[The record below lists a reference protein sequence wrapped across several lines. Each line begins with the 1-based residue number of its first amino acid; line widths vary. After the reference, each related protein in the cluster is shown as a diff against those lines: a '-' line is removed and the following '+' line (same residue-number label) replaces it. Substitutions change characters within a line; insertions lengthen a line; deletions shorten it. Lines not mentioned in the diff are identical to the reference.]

1 VAHSYRLGFV
11 SVGVKKKR
19 GIPKQAP
26 FLAAFCT
33 CARIDK
39 AAKAA
44 KIDRSLHYRWL
55 KEDADYP
62 AAFRVASDHA
72 AQTLEDEAT
81 RRANEGVLEPK
92 FYQGE
97 KCGSIRRYSDGLM
110 QFLLSGLR
118 PEKYGRRSLE
128 VSGPAGGPIVVKN
141 EALAKL
147 SDDELAALLAL
158 AQKLAPENE

>member
-1 VAHSYRLGFV
+1 MSL
-11 SVGVKKKR
+11 KKKR
-19 GIPKQAP
+19 GVPKKAA
-26 FLAAFCT
+26 FLAAFAT

-44 KIDRSLHYRWL
+44 KLNRALHYRWL

-62 AAFRVASDHA
+62 AAFKAACEQA

-81 RRANEGVLEPK
+81 RRANEGTLEPK
-92 FYQGE
+92 FYQGV

-118 PEKYGRRSLE
+118 PEKYGRRALE
-128 VSGPAGGPIVVKN
+128 VSGPAGGPIIVKN

-147 SDDELAALLAL
+147 SDEELAALLAL
-158 AQKLAPENE
+158 AQKLAPEEK